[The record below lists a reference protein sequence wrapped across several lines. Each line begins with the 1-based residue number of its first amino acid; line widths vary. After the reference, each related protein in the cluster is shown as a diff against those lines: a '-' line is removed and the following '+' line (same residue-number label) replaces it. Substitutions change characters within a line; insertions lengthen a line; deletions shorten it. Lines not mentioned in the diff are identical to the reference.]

1 LKTIQNSDDMFKW
14 LSKAKRGDKAVYYNG
29 MLIADRERHFL
40 NGGLADTMPDPMRS
54 AKMAWTAYMNGDVYL
69 VQKRNGAMN
78 YDYIAV
84 KS

>member
-1 LKTIQNSDDMFKW
+1 MKTIQNSDDMFKW
-14 LSKAKRGDKAVYYNG
+14 LSRAKRGDKTVYYNG

-40 NGGLADTMPDPMRS
+40 SGGFADTMPDPMRS
-54 AKMAWTAYMNGDVYL
+54 AKMAWAAYMNGDVYL